1 MVEFMALVTNSYG
14 WSKFFHT
21 VLSGYVVAAFFVM
34 GISAWHILRKTNLS
48 FFKISFKIAAIF
60 GLLSSLL
67 VFLTGDH
74 HAVEVAKSQPTKF
87 AAMEVV
93 WETQKAVPYNLIVVP
108 DIQNE
113 KNSVEALGIPKMM
126 SFMAF
131 RDSEAEIKGLKDF
144 AKELRPPIMPTFL
157 SFKAMAALGMLFM
170 LVAALAWLFSYRDRL
185 ESVPYFLKLMI
196 YVIPLPYIACQ
207 AGWVVAEMGR
217 QPWIVYGLLKTSD
230 AVSKSVSVDQVIIS
244 LAGFTILYG
253 FLAIVD
259 IYLLFKYARQ
269 GPDDTASGATPNSAS
284 VAGTKEA

>member
-1 MVEFMALVTNSYG
+1 MALVTNSYG

-34 GISAWHILRKTNLS
+34 GISAWHILRKSNLS
-48 FFKISFKIAAIF
+48 LFKTSFKIAAAF
-60 GLLSSLL
+60 GLISSLL

-74 HAVEVAKSQPTKF
+74 HGVEVAKNQPSKF
-87 AAMEVV
+87 AAMEVI

-126 SFMAF
+126 SLMAF
-131 RDSEAEIKGLKDF
+131 RDSNAEIKGLKAF
-144 AKELRPPIMPTFL
+144 PKELRPPIMPTFL

-170 LVAALAWLFSYRDRL
+170 LLAAIAWLISFRNRL
-185 ESVPYFLKLMI
+185 ESMPFFLKLMI
-196 YVIPLPYIACQ
+196 YMIPLPYIACQ
-207 AGWVVAEMGR
+207 AGWIVAEMGR

-230 AVSKSVSVDQVIIS
+230 AVSKSVSVEQVIVS

-253 FLAIVD
+253 FLAVVD

-269 GPDDTASGATPNSAS
+269 GPDAAAVSNPKSRP
-284 VAGTKEA
+284 VAGRQEA